1 MDTEMEVENL
11 ENVTVAETEP
21 AVAQQHRLSS
31 IMPIII
37 FSYTGV
43 LIRLGLAFLG
53 NNQAPLSAAF
63 WPNFVGCFIMGFVVE
78 QKIHIHQHFAQLYIG
93 LTTGLC
99 GSITTFSGV
108 IFAQLYIGLTTGLCG
123 SITTFSGVMYNSC
136 VALFG
141 PSSHLTYPISNYLSV
156 IISVFSASF
165 IGFIIGRHA
174 SIFILSLSS
183 KSTKKVQYLNKSVQI
198 WLFPILIFISIPLL
212 VLLAVLLPV
221 SHYTYF
227 IYSIIFAPFGSLTRY
242 ILSIVFNINSNFPLG
257 TLLANVIGSY
267 IYLGMVAINQYVN
280 ITSPLVKQIII
291 SIIQGYCGC
300 LTTVSTFILELDT
313 IKKRR
318 YIYAY
323 AIITVLFI
331 QIVYIILAAKF
342 SFLCSPQS

>member
-78 QKIHIHQHFAQLYIG
+78 QKIHIHQH
-93 LTTGLC
+93 
-99 GSITTFSGV
+99 
-108 IFAQLYIGLTTGLCG
+108 FAQLYIGLTTGLCG

>member
-1 MDTEMEVENL
+1 MNTEIDMQNL
-11 ENVTVAETEP
+11 GNATIAETEP
-21 AVAQQHRLSS
+21 VVVQQHRLSS
-31 IMPIII
+31 IMPIIV
-37 FSYTGV
+37 FSYIGV

-53 NNQAPLSAAF
+53 NNQAPLCAAF

-78 QKIHIHQHFAQLYIG
+78 QKIHIHQH
-93 LTTGLC
+93 
-99 GSITTFSGV
+99 
-108 IFAQLYIGLTTGLCG
+108 FAQLYIGLTTGLCG

-331 QIVYIILAAKF
+331 QIVYIILAANF
-342 SFLCSPQS
+342 LFLCSPQS

>member
-11 ENVTVAETEP
+11 ENVTVAEIEP

-37 FSYTGV
+37 FSYIGV

-53 NNQAPLSAAF
+53 NNQAPLYAAF

-108 IFAQLYIGLTTGLCG
+108 I
-123 SITTFSGVMYNSC
+123 YNSC
-136 VALFG
+136 IALFG

-198 WLFPILIFISIPLL
+198 WLFSILIFISIPLL